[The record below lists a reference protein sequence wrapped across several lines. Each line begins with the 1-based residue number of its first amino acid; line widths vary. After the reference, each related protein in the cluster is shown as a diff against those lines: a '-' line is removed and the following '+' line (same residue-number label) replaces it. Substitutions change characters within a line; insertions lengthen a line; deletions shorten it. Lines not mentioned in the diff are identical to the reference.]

1 MQQPVSPRR
10 VLVLNVGKP
19 TEGDVAQRPEA
30 YALREAHPDYVVFV
44 CSQPGDTQSGSL
56 DFVKEYARLAGL
68 ASEQY
73 EVLAL
78 SDPDDLVRCYEA
90 LVARFADLRQRFP
103 GAELLA
109 DYTAGTKSMSAALV
123 LAALDSE
130 GSPEV
135 QLRLVRGARG
145 RQATVVPGTE
155 SFAPVSGVH
164 DVRARRLVT
173 LARSALERF
182 DYAEAAAV
190 LDEAMR
196 RELSADLR
204 QKLER
209 ARNLCRAFDAW
220 DRYELDTAMRLF
232 ELYRR
237 DWHRQLAVLEQLHA
251 VVGAFAPGDERSS
264 GQPRLTGL
272 DQVRDPYLAVEDIL
286 FNAERRAAQSRYDDA
301 LARVYRALELLVQL
315 RLWLGHRIDT
325 SDVDLT
331 RVPEERRQQLA
342 ARAEGNGPV
351 RLALVQA
358 WDLLASLPGEPLA
371 EWLRAERGRLLDWT
385 KHRNHSL
392 LAHGFAPVTAT
403 SWREHG
409 ETGIALCRAALRELH
424 AASKRRPLE
433 HRQFPRSELVPAL
446 G

>member
-1 MQQPVSPRR
+1 VSQPVRR

-19 TEGDVAQRPEA
+19 LDGDPAERPEA
-30 YALREAHPDYVVFV
+30 FALREARPDYVVFV
-44 CSQPGDTQSGSL
+44 CSQPGDTQTGSL
-56 DFVKEYARLAGL
+56 DFVDQYATLAGL
-68 ASEQY
+68 APEQY

-78 SDPDDLVRCYEA
+78 PDPDDLVRCYEA

-145 RQATVVPGTE
+145 RQATVIPGTE

-164 DVRARRLVT
+164 DVRARRFLG
-173 LARSALERF
+173 LARSALERY
-182 DYAEAAAV
+182 DYAEAAAT

-196 RELSADLR
+196 RELSPTLR
-204 QKLER
+204 SQLER

-220 DRYELDTAMRLF
+220 DRYELPTAIRLF

-237 DWHRQLAVLEQLHA
+237 DWHRQHTVLEQLQG
-251 VVGAFAPGDERSS
+251 VVAAFSLVEQPPTD
-264 GQPRLTGL
+264 QPRLAAL
-272 DQVRDPYLAVEDIL
+272 DQLRDPYLAVEDVL
-286 FNAERRAAQSRYDDA
+286 YNAERRAAQARYDDA
-301 LARVYRALELLVQL
+301 MARVYRALELLVQL

-325 SDVDLT
+325 ANVDLA
-331 RVPEERRQQLA
+331 RVPEERRAQLA
-342 ARAEGNGPV
+342 ARDRGNGAV

-358 WDLLASLPGEPLA
+358 WDLLADLPAEPLA
-371 EWLRAERGRLLDWT
+371 DWLRAERGRLLDWT
-385 KHRNHSL
+385 KHRNASL
-392 LAHGFAPVTAT
+392 LAHGFSPVTAAI
-403 SWREHG
+403 WQQHG
-409 ETGIALCRAALRELH
+409 QAGLVLCRAGLAEL
-424 AASKRRPLE
+424 AARQVRRPLQ
-433 HRQFPRSELVPAL
+433 HGQFPRSELL
-446 G
+446 NGIG